1 MFKSLFKTTTLAL
14 SFVAISHAQ
23 AYDNLELKTS
33 YEDIPGVR
41 NIEAGQYQAGIHKL
55 QTLLGNTR
63 MRELTAPAQTNLC
76 VAYTALGQL
85 SNASTYCEQAI
96 KQHSSKRDLSL
107 AYNNRAVLHYVQG
120 KTELSLQDMQK
131 ATELNPA
138 NSLAA
143 RNLARLTATDKSTQ
157 ILSSLN

>member
-1 MFKSLFKTTTLAL
+1 MFKSIFKTTTLAL

-23 AYDNLELKTS
+23 AHGNLELKTS
-33 YEDIPGVR
+33 YQDIPGVR

-63 MRELTAPAQTNLC
+63 MRELTAPAHTNLC
-76 VAYTALGQL
+76 VAYIALGQL
-85 SNASTYCEQAI
+85 SNASTYCDQAI
-96 KQHSSKRDLSL
+96 EQHNNKRDQSI
-107 AYNNRAVLHYVQG
+107 AYNNRAVLHYVQS
-120 KTELSLQDMQK
+120 KTELSLQDMQR

-138 NSLAA
+138 NSLAE
-143 RNLARLTATDKSTQ
+143 RNLARLSAADSGTQ